1 LLHNAAQRML
11 TNCTGLLKFFCA
23 CFAVNKLNP
32 PLVQYYLRITMYA
45 CQSLDEKLSVYNGS
59 WDPAHPLAA
68 PLIQVCVDPPRIT
81 ALTPPAAHRCGRQR
95 SIFAAV
101 LRQSSRA
108 ARRCCLLAVDRRDR
122 QTDGHRTVTLFAR
135 HYHLL

>member
-11 TNCTGLLKFFCA
+11 TNCTGFLKFFCA

-32 PLVQYYLRITMYA
+32 PWFSTICVSQCMLARALMKSYPCIM
-45 CQSLDEKLSVYNGS
+45 
-59 WDPAHPLAA
+59 DPAHPLAA

-81 ALTPPAAHRCGRQR
+81 ALTVPAVDRCGRQR

-108 ARRCCLLAVDRRDR
+108 ARCCCLLAVDRRDR
-122 QTDGHRTVTLFAR
+122 QTDGHRSVTLFAT